1 MNEYSMPSAVAEVIS
16 VPCET
21 GSRNTWKRLLEN
33 AQK

>member
-1 MNEYSMPSAVAEVIS
+1 MPSAVAEVIS

-21 GSRNTWKRLLEN
+21 GSRNTGKRFLEN